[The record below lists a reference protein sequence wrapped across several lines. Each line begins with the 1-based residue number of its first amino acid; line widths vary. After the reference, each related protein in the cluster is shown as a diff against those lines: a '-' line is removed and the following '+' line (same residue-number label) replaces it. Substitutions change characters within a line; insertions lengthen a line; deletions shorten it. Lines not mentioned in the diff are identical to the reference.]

1 MKENEKEQEQDK
13 DQRLA
18 NIEVTLKN
26 IYKVLKP
33 TRWEM
38 FVQGLWRA
46 VGYLVGLMLAIVI
59 IGWFL
64 NMIGVIPFM
73 SEFSENMKNV
83 LNTARTK

>member
-1 MKENEKEQEQDK
+1 MNEKEQDK

-46 VGYLVGLMLAIVI
+46 VGYLVGLMLAIVL

-83 LNTARTK
+83 LNIARTK

>member
-1 MKENEKEQEQDK
+1 MNEKEQDK

>member
-1 MKENEKEQEQDK
+1 MNEKEQDK

-46 VGYLVGLMLAIVI
+46 VGYLVGLMLTIVI

-83 LNTARTK
+83 LNIARTK

>member
-1 MKENEKEQEQDK
+1 MKENEKEKENK

-18 NIEVTLKN
+18 NIEATLKN

-46 VGYLVGLMLAIVI
+46 VGYLVGLMLAIVL

-83 LNTARTK
+83 LNIARTK

>member
-1 MKENEKEQEQDK
+1 MKEKEQDK
-13 DQRLA
+13 DQRLSD
-18 NIEVTLKN
+18 IEVTLKN

-46 VGYLVGLMLAIVI
+46 VGYLVGLMLAIVL

-83 LNTARTK
+83 LNIARTK